1 MSFVLLS
8 VDHIIAIHDE
18 VLEINELQGLA
29 GDKSLEGALSRVDNR
44 LTYGLI
50 DDIYSL
56 AASYATAIS
65 QAHCFNDG
73 NKRTAFQVLEL
84 VLDLN
89 GIQVIWD
96 VEAVGQKIVL
106 LSQSKLDE
114 ADLAQWLRRV
124 IVSILKISRRA
135 ITRISNVWW
144 RINQVNL
151 T

>member
-1 MSFVLLS
+1 MSFILLS

-18 VLEINELQGLA
+18 VLEPSELQGMA

-44 LTYGLI
+44 LKYGLI

-73 NKRTAFQVLEL
+73 NKRTAFQVMDLI
-84 VLDLN
+84 LDLN
-89 GIQVIWD
+89 GISVTWD
-96 VEAVGQKIVL
+96 VETVGQKIVL

-124 IVSILKISRRA
+124 TV
-135 ITRISNVWW
+135 
-144 RINQVNL
+144 
-151 T
+151 

>member
-1 MSFVLLS
+1 MSFLLLS

-18 VLEINELQGLA
+18 VLELNNFQGIG
-29 GDKSLEGALSRVDNR
+29 GDNSLEGVLSKVDNR
-44 LTYGLI
+44 LKYGLI

-73 NKRTAFQVLEL
+73 NKRTAFQVMDLI
-84 VLDLN
+84 LDLN
-89 GIQVIWD
+89 GINAIWD
-96 VEAVGQKIVL
+96 VEEVGQKIVL

-124 IVSILKISRRA
+124 IV
-135 ITRISNVWW
+135 
-144 RINQVNL
+144 
-151 T
+151 

>member
-1 MSFVLLS
+1 MSFLLLS

-18 VLEINELQGLA
+18 VLEPNELQGIA

-44 LTYGLI
+44 LKYGLI

-73 NKRTAFQVLEL
+73 NKRTAFQVMDLI
-84 VLDLN
+84 LDLN
-89 GIQVIWD
+89 EIHAIWD
-96 VEAVGQKIVL
+96 VEEVGQKIVL
-106 LSQSKLDE
+106 LSQFKLDE

-124 IVSILKISRRA
+124 IV
-135 ITRISNVWW
+135 
-144 RINQVNL
+144 
-151 T
+151 